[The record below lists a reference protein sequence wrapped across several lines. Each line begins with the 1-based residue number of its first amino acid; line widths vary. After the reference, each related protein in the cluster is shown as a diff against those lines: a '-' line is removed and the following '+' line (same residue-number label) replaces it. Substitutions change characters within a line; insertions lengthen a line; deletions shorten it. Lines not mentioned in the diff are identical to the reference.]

1 MYSDVAMD
9 DNMDVAK
16 YICVH
21 SCIQLLLVYD
31 NGDGGGG
38 GDGAASWCLMLD
50 GVRGVLWKL
59 ASNTYKF
66 EKVR

>member
-1 MYSDVAMD
+1 MYTP
-9 DNMDVAK
+9 
-16 YICVH
+16 
-21 SCIQLLLVYD
+21 IQLLLVYD

-66 EKVR
+66 EKLSKIEVYDHHVAHFALSR